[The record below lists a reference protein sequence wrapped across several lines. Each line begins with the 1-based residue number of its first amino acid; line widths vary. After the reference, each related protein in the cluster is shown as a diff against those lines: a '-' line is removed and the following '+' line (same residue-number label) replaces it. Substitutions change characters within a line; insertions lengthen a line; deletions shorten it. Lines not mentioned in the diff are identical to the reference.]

1 MIMRATFNQIG
12 SEQPF
17 TTGWQQF
24 GEDLAKSIIHT
35 LNHSLDF
42 RSKASL
48 REFVIFLL
56 FGAVLLLVFIPDEDY
71 PTLLATI
78 SIYAIGFFCA
88 LLVFVIPMTALCIR
102 LLMGRDKK

>member
-1 MIMRATFNQIG
+1 MRATFNQIG

-24 GEDLAKSIIHT
+24 GEDLVKSIIHT

-42 RSKASL
+42 KSKASV
-48 REFVIFLL
+48 RELVIFLI
-56 FGAVLLLVFIPDEDY
+56 FGAVLLGIFIPTEAY

-78 SIYAIGFFCA
+78 SIYAIGIFCA
-88 LLVFVIPMTALCIR
+88 LLVFVIPMIALCIR
-102 LLMGRDKK
+102 LLRGKDKK